1 MRILLSYF
9 LLYKKKVYNKME
21 KFFFWIFM
29 VRVLIVFRRVVRKRF
44 NLFFLDIVYM
54 NCVIELYIFSG
65 NMLEYY
71 ICC

>member
-1 MRILLSYF
+1 
-9 LLYKKKVYNKME
+9 ME

-54 NCVIELYIFSG
+54 NCVNELYIFSG
-65 NMLEYY
+65 SMLEYY